1 MSGPGKLLERDMV
14 LVSIQ
19 YRLMSTY
26 ISLLHQDYGTKN
38 ISTKYSIILICKTLR
53 VGPLGFMCLPD
64 DEIPGNAG
72 LLDQVKHFHHQFCH
86 FVIVII
92 FASFHLNF

>member
-26 ISLLHQDYGTKN
+26 ISLLHQDYGTKRM
-38 ISTKYSIILICKTLR
+38 STMVSIIIRKTLR

-92 FASFHLNF
+92 FAGFRLNF